1 MLCFPFYVNTGC
13 NERVWV
19 GNYTIAN
26 YKDLIALSSYKAVTG
41 KLIIISDN
49 LKTLNGLR
57 YLSSVGEDLEI
68 VDNAALTDLNG
79 LNNVQLDGDYLTI
92 TNNLELLTSDAEA
105 LDTQLRSNGFRG
117 TTEITGNN

>member
-1 MLCFPFYVNTGC
+1 
-13 NERVWV
+13 
-19 GNYTIAN
+19 
-26 YKDLIALSSYKAVTG
+26 
-41 KLIIISDN
+41 
-49 LKTLNGLR
+49 
-57 YLSSVGEDLEI
+57 VGEDLEI

-117 TTEITGNN
+117 TTEITGNNGCLSY

>member
-1 MLCFPFYVNTGC
+1 MLCLPFYVNTDC
-13 NERVWV
+13 NKRVWV

-57 YLSSVGEDLEI
+57 YLSCVGEDLEI